1 MAALCDTIGR
11 DYRTHRR
18 PDPRIAAA
26 IVAALGPAATVV
38 NVGAGAGSCES
49 ADRRVIAVEPLAR
62 VARRAVNPDIL
73 MR

>member
-38 NVGAGAGSCES
+38 GSCES

-62 VARRAVNPDIL
+62 VARRAVNPDIF